1 MDITIVTTAT
11 TDEEGKAL
19 LDAFGFP
26 FKRGKDA
33 GSKPKKTVRRRGPGS
48 GGKGKKK

>member
-1 MDITIVTTAT
+1 MDITIVTTGR

-26 FKRGKDA
+26 FAR
-33 GSKPKKTVRRRGPGS
+33 PG
-48 GGKGKKK
+48 GR